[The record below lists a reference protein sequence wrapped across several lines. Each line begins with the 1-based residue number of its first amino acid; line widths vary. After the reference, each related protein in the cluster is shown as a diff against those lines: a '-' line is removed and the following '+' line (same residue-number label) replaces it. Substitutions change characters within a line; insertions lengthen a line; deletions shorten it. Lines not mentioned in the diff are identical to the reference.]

1 MSADRLR
8 EAARVLRDHIDG
20 LTTDHIRWDDAFPVS
35 RVYADKSTYE
45 RLIVHPGVGLALAD
59 WLDVVSGWLDEGL
72 GLIPPYSNIG
82 DAWADIERQAYSLAD
97 LILGAES

>member
-1 MSADRLR
+1 MSSDRLR
-8 EAARVLRDHIDG
+8 EAARVLRDHIEG
-20 LTTDHIRWDDAFPVS
+20 LTTDETRWDDAFPVS

-59 WLDVVSGWLDEGL
+59 WLDDEAGRIELADNGWDAR
-72 GLIPPYSNIG
+72 PYE
-82 DAWADIERQAYSLAD
+82 AALRLAD

>member
-8 EAARVLRDHIDG
+8 EAARVLRDHIEG
-20 LTTDHIRWDDAFPVS
+20 LTTDHARWDDAFPVS

-59 WLDVVSGWLDEGL
+59 WLDKAAQEWDIWGEHDR
-72 GLIPPYSNIG
+72 NI
-82 DAWADIERQAYSLAD
+82 DKPLVLAD